1 MKKVLPKTMYK
12 HFLYLSI
19 AIQILLSSSLIQYY
33 TDYAGQ
39 LLQHFVQIFSYIY
52 GKDQIA
58 YNVHSLIHLADDAKQ
73 FGVLDNCSSFKY
85 ESYLG
90 RLKKLVR
97 SPHAPCVQ

>member
-1 MKKVLPKTMYK
+1 MYK

-19 AIQILLSSSLIQYY
+19 AIRILLSSSLIQYY

-39 LLQHFVQIFSYIY
+39 LLQYFVQIFSDIY
-52 GKDQIA
+52 GKDQIV

-85 ESYLG
+85 ESYL
-90 RLKKLVR
+90 
-97 SPHAPCVQ
+97 